1 MKDVILKGFEK
12 VRVAESDPQV
22 CMLLLKVYEKMA
34 DVLGADEIGLKILP
48 GMIPLLITGTYSRQ
62 QFKELIGSV
71 RRLLDQIESHR
82 DKDLR
87 DMGPEFGFQ
96 DNKQMEFDM
105 GIKND

>member
-48 GMIPLLITGTYSRQ
+48 GMIPLLITGTYSR
-62 QFKELIGSV
+62 
-71 RRLLDQIESHR
+71 
-82 DKDLR
+82 
-87 DMGPEFGFQ
+87 
-96 DNKQMEFDM
+96 
-105 GIKND
+105 